1 MFINRYGMSKAT
13 AIYIDSIIRHP
24 NTTLAAMAAR
34 LTGTTHL
41 NHATAWQTGHAD
53 VEFYLYIQQYATL
66 ANLPSNA
73 EIESI
78 ISGLQAEPLDIYG
91 MLVLI

>member
-24 NTTLAAMAAR
+24 NATIAAMAGR
-34 LTGTTHL
+34 LTGTAHL
-41 NHATAWQTGHAD
+41 NHTISWQTGQAD
-53 VEFYLYIQQYATL
+53 IEFYLYIQQYATL

-73 EIESI
+73 ELASI
-78 ISGLQAEPLDIYG
+78 IDGLQSEPIDIHG